1 MKAIAILTACVVLIS
16 HPIMAK
22 ESAPIE
28 SLSLEERASEAHM
41 DLDEFILISSIT
53 EAESDR
59 STSGSLQGRIYISLV
74 ILNRA
79 YADDRF
85 PDTITEVIGQ
95 RGQFST
101 CRRNSDG
108 TYYSVTE
115 RTDRSDEAVIEA
127 VRFFETG
134 EAPMVLFFN
143 CRGFFSGREPFP
155 NPEGGNTIGGN
166 YFSL

>member
-1 MKAIAILTACVVLIS
+1 MKILAVISACIVLIS
-16 HPIMAK
+16 HPALVK
-22 ESAPIE
+22 ESAPISSMSIE
-28 SLSLEERASEAHM
+28 QRAEEAHM
-41 DLDEFILISSIT
+41 DVDEFILISSIT

-85 PDTITEVIGQ
+85 PDTITGVITQ
-95 RGQFST
+95 RNQFST
-101 CRRNSDG
+101 CRRNADG
-108 TYYSVTE
+108 TYYSVTD

-143 CRGFFSGREPFP
+143 CRYFFSGREPFP
-155 NPEGGNTIGGN
+155 NPEGGDTIGGN